1 MPRKPKP
8 IEEHKIDYGTA
19 KSHYLNL
26 LFKAGK
32 PSVSGSDIKK
42 GSDSYNEIVKL
53 QQTLKEKDFI
63 LLLAELADISPTH
76 WTMMARF
83 YEKRGYEYKP
93 AGEVLKDAQAFYNVD
108 VIAPP
113 PAPAPAPII
122 ITETKKETK
131 MTIFQARIEYN
142 ELSRQFDDELLTENN
157 EIVLD
162 DLFKRIEKL
171 KKELD
176 IDAS

>member
-8 IEEHKIDYGTA
+8 VEEHKIDYGTA

-42 GSDSYNEIVKL
+42 GSVSYNEIVKL

-93 AGEVLKDAQAFYNVD
+93 AGEVLKDARAFYNVD

-113 PAPAPAPII
+113 PAPAPAQII
-122 ITETKKETK
+122 ITETKKDTK
-131 MTIFQARIEYN
+131 MT
-142 ELSRQFDDELLTENN
+142 RQQMDDRYEVINNYVLEHQDNPEKRDELLKLIE
-157 EIVLD
+157 EQD
-162 DLFKRIEKL
+162 DIFYKL
-171 KKELD
+171 Y
-176 IDAS
+176 AS

>member
-1 MPRKPKP
+1 
-8 IEEHKIDYGTA
+8 
-19 KSHYLNL
+19 
-26 LFKAGK
+26 
-32 PSVSGSDIKK
+32 
-42 GSDSYNEIVKL
+42 
-53 QQTLKEKDFI
+53 
-63 LLLAELADISPTH
+63 
-76 WTMMARF
+76 
-83 YEKRGYEYKP
+83 
-93 AGEVLKDAQAFYNVD
+93 LKDAQAFYNVD

-131 MTIFQARIEYN
+131 MTIFQAHIEYN

-171 KKELD
+171 KKEYSD